1 MQNAPGAG
9 SPWQS
14 RRSTLAGA
22 GMKALRELVTTIA
35 MAAVV
40 FILVQATVRNY
51 RVEGFSMASSLG
63 NGELVLV
70 SKLAYAR
77 PDVRGISKVL
87 PFLDRDKDGF
97 MEPLGAPMRGDVVVF
112 HSVEES
118 SRFLV
123 KRVIGL
129 PGDSVEIRRGVVYSN
144 GKPVDERAYIDN
156 PGVFSMGAT
165 TVPANS
171 YWVMGDNRTASSDS
185 RTWGFLP
192 RKNIVGKAWVSYWPL
207 SRLGWVKAPRF

>member
-9 SPWQS
+9 GPWQS
-14 RRSTLAGA
+14 RRSSVAGVWV
-22 GMKALRELVTTIA
+22 KVLRELVTTVA

-40 FILVQATVRNY
+40 FILVHATVRNY
-51 RVEGFSMASSLG
+51 RVEGFSMDSSLK

-77 PDVRGISKVL
+77 VNVSGISKVL
-87 PFLDRDKDGF
+87 PFLDRDKDGAMQPF
-97 MEPLGAPMRGDVVVF
+97 GAPMRGDVAVF
-112 HSVEES
+112 NSVEKS
-118 SRFLV
+118 GRFLV

-129 PGDSVEIRRGVVYSN
+129 PGDSVEIRRGVLYSN
-144 GKPVDERAYIDN
+144 GKPVDERSYIDN
-156 PGVFSMGAT
+156 PGVYTMSAT
-165 TVPANS
+165 TVPSGS

-185 RTWGFLP
+185 RAWGFLP

-207 SRLGWVKAPRF
+207 SQLGWVKAPHF